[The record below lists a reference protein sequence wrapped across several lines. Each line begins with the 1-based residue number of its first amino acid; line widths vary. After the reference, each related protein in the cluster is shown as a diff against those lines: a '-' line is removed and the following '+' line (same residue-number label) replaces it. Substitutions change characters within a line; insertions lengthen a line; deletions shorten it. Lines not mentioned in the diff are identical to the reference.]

1 MVWLSICETNIH
13 VNLTS
18 DFMEGYLD
26 NVRLNTQI
34 YSQYHNAVFP
44 CSFEPYRNLSNP
56 IEQGLTSVRWFIKI
70 YVSWSE

>member
-26 NVRLNTQI
+26 NVRRNTMPFFL
-34 YSQYHNAVFP
+34 A
-44 CSFEPYRNLSNP
+44 RSNP
-56 IEQGLTSVRWFIKI
+56 IETYRILSNKALLQLDGL
-70 YVSWSE
+70 